1 MFPFRRLYVDGRESA
16 PRAGDRLVYDETN
29 GTLYVHREDG
39 EVLFQ
44 PTNEEKLSARLFI
57 GRGWTRDLTRASAEL
72 YARLGG
78 LSGRVVA
85 IDGSYPTL
93 HVFEVAE

>member
-1 MFPFRRLYVDGRESA
+1 MFPFQKLYMDGAESG
-16 PRAGDRLVYDETN
+16 PRPGDRLVYDETN
-29 GTLYVHREDG
+29 GTLFVHREEG

-44 PTNEEKLSARLFI
+44 PQDETMLSTRLFI
-57 GRGWTRDLTRASAEL
+57 GRGWTRDLTKASAEL

-85 IDGSYPTL
+85 IEGSFPTL
-93 HVFEVAE
+93 HVFEVAD

>member
-1 MFPFRRLYVDGRESA
+1 MFPFRKLYVDGAESA
-16 PRAGDRLVYDETN
+16 PRVGDRLVYDERN
-29 GTLYVHREDG
+29 GTLFVHREDG

-44 PTNEEKLSARLFI
+44 PEDGPQTARLFI

-78 LSGRVVA
+78 LSGKVA
-85 IDGSYPTL
+85 LVEGSFPTL
-93 HVFEVAE
+93 TIFEVQQ